1 MTQVTMFQRFI
12 VLNNIHKE
20 IFGPLFS
27 LFACLGTL
35 LCCALPALFV
45 SLGMGAVVASII
57 SSFPWIT
64 ILSKYK
70 IYVFIGSGL
79 TLIVSTFIFWQARN
93 NPCPSDPKLALVC
106 KKLRSVSL
114 ITIILSYKIYLVGL
128 FFAFFANQFF
138 NN

>member
-1 MTQVTMFQRFI
+1 MIQVTMSRRFI
-12 VLNNIHKE
+12 VLNNTFKE
-20 IFGPLFS
+20 IFGPLIT
-27 LFACLGTL
+27 LFASLGTL

-45 SLGMGAVVASII
+45 SLGMGAVLAGII

-64 ILSKYK
+64 TLSKYK

-79 TLIVSTFIFWQARN
+79 ILIVSTFIFWQARN

-114 ITIILSYKIYLVGL
+114 ITIILSYKIYLVGF